1 MQAGAIITGGVG
13 LLLGGIALA
22 LLFVSR
28 AARRGTTLTAP
39 AVWCA
44 VSLGLIAL
52 VMAIEAFSS
61 LGMLGE
67 PLRFIAAVSSFCP
80 VMALLGAK
88 RPQHTAW
95 QWIVGSLW
103 GLLALPALE
112 SIVFSPGQALHVAP
126 AWQWLMVMLLAIEA
140 MNHLPTR
147 YWPSALLTLLGQ
159 GLLLA
164 EYLPG
169 SPLPFSFWHLPAG
182 LAGLVAALALVAFGV
197 PRLSSHITG
206 LDRVWIDF
214 RNSFGA
220 AWGLR
225 ILQRLQETAR
235 TCQWDV
241 QATWQG
247 FYTLQGTKPLTPET
261 SEQVEQALANL
272 LWRFVSPEWIEARKA
287 TSPTTE
293 PAPTVASSTTLKK
306 AHR

>member
-1 MQAGAIITGGVG
+1 MPASAIVTGGALG
-13 LLLGGIALA
+13 LIALA
-22 LLFVSR
+22 LLFLSR

-39 AVWCA
+39 AAWCA
-44 VSLGLIAL
+44 VSIGMITLQVILEAAGALGTFA
-52 VMAIEAFSS
+52 
-61 LGMLGE
+61 E

-112 SIVFSPGQALHVAP
+112 SLVFRPGQALHVSS
-126 AWQWLMVMLLAIEA
+126 AWQWLMVILLAIEA

-147 YWPSALLTLLGQ
+147 YWPSALFTQLGQ
-159 GLLLA
+159 VFLVG
-164 EYLPG
+164 EFLPV
-169 SPLPFSFWHLPAG
+169 SPLPFADWHSLAG
-182 LAGLVAALALVAFGV
+182 LAALVAALALVSFGI
-197 PRLSSHITG
+197 PRLSSSVTG

-241 QATWQG
+241 QCTWQG
-247 FYTLQGTKPLTPET
+247 FYTSQGTKPLTGET

-272 LWRFVSPEWIEARKA
+272 LWRFVSPEWIEQRGQHLLDEQHPSGKQ
-287 TSPTTE
+287 E
-293 PAPTVASSTTLKK
+293 VQ
-306 AHR
+306 R

>member
-1 MQAGAIITGGVG
+1 MSASAIVTGLAG
-13 LLLGGIALA
+13 LLLGVIALA
-22 LLFVSR
+22 LMFLTR
-28 AARRGTTLTAP
+28 APRRGTTLPAP
-39 AVWCA
+39 AAWCA
-44 VSLGLIAL
+44 VSIGMITLQVILEAAGALGTLT
-52 VMAIEAFSS
+52 
-61 LGMLGE
+61 E

-88 RPQHTAW
+88 RPQQIAW

-112 SIVFSPGQALHVAP
+112 SLVFRPGQALHVAP

-159 GLLLA
+159 VLLLG
-164 EYLPG
+164 EYLPTA
-169 SPLPFSFWHLPAG
+169 PLPFAAWHSLAG
-182 LAGLVAALALVAFGV
+182 LAALVAALALVARGF
-197 PRLSSHITG
+197 PRVNSSITG
-206 LDRVWIDF
+206 LDRVWVDF

-241 QATWQG
+241 QCTWQG
-247 FYTLQGTKPLTPET
+247 FYTSQGTKPLTEET
-261 SEQVEQALANL
+261 GEQVEQAMANL
-272 LWRFVSPEWIEARKA
+272 LWRFVSPEWIIARQEK
-287 TSPTTE
+287 TQNQQR
-293 PAPTVASSTTLKK
+293 VQ
-306 AHR
+306 

>member
-1 MQAGAIITGGVG
+1 MWSGEVLTGTIG
-13 LLLGGIALA
+13 LVLGGCALDM
-22 LLFVSR
+22 LIVSR
-28 AARRGTTLTAP
+28 GIRRGTTLTAP
-39 AVWCA
+39 ALWCG
-44 VSLGLIAL
+44 V
-52 VMAIEAFSS
+52 S
-61 LGMLGE
+61 LGMLALLIVIDSLS
-67 PLRFIAAVSSFCP
+67 PLGKASETLWFIASVSTFCP

-112 SIVFSPGQALHVAP
+112 SIVFRPGQALHVAT

-147 YWPSALLTLLGQ
+147 YWPSALLTMLGQVLLLG
-159 GLLLA
+159 A
-164 EYLPG
+164 Y
-169 SPLPFSFWHLPAG
+169 LPFSPLTYSAWTLPAG
-182 LAGLVAALALVAFGV
+182 LAALVAALALVAAGIT
-197 PRLSSHITG
+197 RLSSSVTG

-241 QATWQG
+241 QATWEG
-247 FYTLQGTKPLTPET
+247 FYTSAGTKPLPPET
-261 SEQVEQALANL
+261 AEQVEQALANL
-272 LWRFVSPEWIEARKA
+272 LWRFVSPEWIALRAQKK
-287 TSPTTE
+287 PVE
-293 PAPTVASSTTLKK
+293 PSQHEVQG
-306 AHR
+306 